1 MTLAELNQHLE
12 LREKLEKA
20 QEMLVALRDAAHPGA
35 SVITGMPHTPGVKDK
50 VGDLA
55 AEIADM
61 SSRIDYLGAEL
72 AAQEP
77 QITAFIA
84 EIEDDQTR
92 MALRLRFLRGL
103 SWKEVSGILGR
114 YTSESSIK
122 SACYRYFREQGEEDC
137 GCDE

>member
-1 MTLAELNQHLE
+1 
-12 LREKLEKA
+12 
-20 QEMLVALRDAAHPGA
+20 
-35 SVITGMPHTPGVKDK
+35 MPHAPGVKDK

-61 SSRIDYLGAEL
+61 SSRIDYLSAEL

-77 QITAFIA
+77 GITAWIA

-114 YTSESSIK
+114 YTSESSVK
-122 SACYRYFREQGEEDC
+122 SACYRYFRGQDDAELGDTPQGDL
-137 GCDE
+137 

>member
-1 MTLAELNQHLE
+1 MTLEELNQHLD
-12 LREKLEKA
+12 LREKLEMA
-20 QEMLVALRDAAHPGA
+20 QEVLASLRSAAHPGA
-35 SVITGMPHTPGVKDK
+35 SVITGMPHAPGVKDK

-61 SSRIDYLGAEL
+61 SSMIDYYSAEL

-77 QITAFIA
+77 GIVAFIA
-84 EIEDDQTR
+84 EVEDDQTR

-103 SWKEVSGILGR
+103 SWKEVSSILGR

-122 SACYRYFREQGEEDC
+122 TACYRYFRVQDGDDSC
-137 GCDE
+137 NA